1 MIDALWSGL
10 ELLLD
15 PTTFALML
23 LGVAIGFAVGI
34 LPGLGGAVTLALM
47 IPFTFDMEPA
57 QVFAFLLGM
66 WVVTST
72 TGDITSVLF
81 GIPGES
87 TSAAAILDG
96 YPMSRRGQAGRALGA
111 VLSSSFLGAVFGAIM
126 LAASI
131 PIIRPLIL
139 ALGPPSFFALTL
151 VGLTFII
158 SLAGKNVLRGFLMA
172 MLGFV
177 VGMIGIDSATGIPRY
192 TFGQLDLWDGIGLV
206 PLVVGLFGGAEVLQL
221 MLSRKSVAQVPV
233 SGTSQVSGV
242 MDGVKDTFRHWT
254 VWVRSSAIGVGLGVV
269 PGMGGSVSQFIA
281 YGHAQATSKHPE
293 TFGKGNVEGVIA
305 AGANNN
311 AKDSGSLI
319 PTIAFGIPGSVGTAV
334 LLGAFL
340 VAGLTPGPEMLTSQ
354 LPVTMSMVWVM
365 VLANAIAVAVAFV
378 ALKPLARLTY
388 IRGTLL
394 VPFLVVLLGIGA
406 YTSSN
411 SYFDVFVMLA
421 ASAVGVLAIR
431 FDWPRVPFLLAVIL
445 GAIAERYLFLSYSL
459 SGLDWLADPI
469 VIGLFLISIAAVVRP
484 LIKNA
489 RARRRS
495 ANGSAAAPEAATTAT
510 AASPPTTVPA
520 PEAHPETMSEKGA
533 KQ

>member
-1 MIDALWSGL
+1 
-10 ELLLD
+10 
-15 PTTFALML
+15 
-23 LGVAIGFAVGI
+23 
-34 LPGLGGAVTLALM
+34 
-47 IPFTFDMEPA
+47 
-57 QVFAFLLGM
+57 
-66 WVVTST
+66 
-72 TGDITSVLF
+72 
-81 GIPGES
+81 
-87 TSAAAILDG
+87 
-96 YPMSRRGQAGRALGA
+96 
-111 VLSSSFLGAVFGAIM
+111 
-126 LAASI
+126 
-131 PIIRPLIL
+131 
-139 ALGPPSFFALTL
+139 
-151 VGLTFII
+151 
-158 SLAGKNVLRGFLMA
+158 
-172 MLGFV
+172 
-177 VGMIGIDSATGIPRY
+177 
-192 TFGQLDLWDGIGLV
+192 
-206 PLVVGLFGGAEVLQL
+206 
-221 MLSRKSVAQVPV
+221 
-233 SGTSQVSGV
+233 
-242 MDGVKDTFRHWT
+242 
-254 VWVRSSAIGVGLGVV
+254 
-269 PGMGGSVSQFIA
+269 
-281 YGHAQATSKHPE
+281 
-293 TFGKGNVEGVIA
+293 
-305 AGANNN
+305 
-311 AKDSGSLI
+311 
-319 PTIAFGIPGSVGTAV
+319 
-334 LLGAFL
+334 
-340 VAGLTPGPEMLTSQ
+340 
-354 LPVTMSMVWVM
+354 VTMSMVWVM

-421 ASAVGVLAIR
+421 ASAIGVLAIR

>member
-1 MIDALWSGL
+1 MLDAVLDGL
-10 ELLLD
+10 MLLLEPD
-15 PTTFALML
+15 TFALML
-23 LGVAIGFAVGI
+23 LGVAIGFVVGV

-87 TSAAAILDG
+87 TSAAAMLDG
-96 YPMSRRGQAGRALGA
+96 YPMTRRGEAGRALGA
-111 VLSSSFLGAVFGAIM
+111 VLMSSLLGAVFGAVV
-126 LAASI
+126 LAASV
-131 PIIRPLIL
+131 PVIRPLIL
-139 ALGPPSFFALTL
+139 ALGPPAFFALTL

-158 SLAGKNVLRGFLMA
+158 ALSGKNVIRGFLMA
-172 MLGFV
+172 GLGFV
-177 VGMIGIDSATGIPRY
+177 IGMIGLDSSSGIPRY
-192 TFGQLDLWDGIGLV
+192 TFGQLDLWDGIDLV

-221 MLSRKSVAQVPV
+221 MLSRKSIAQRPDT
-233 SGTSQVSGV
+233 GDMKVSGV
-242 MDGVKDTFRHWT
+242 GRGIRDAFQHWWL
-254 VWVRSSAIGVGLGVV
+254 VIRSSAIGVGLGVI

-281 YGHAQATSKHPE
+281 YGHAQATSKNPD
-293 TFGKGNVEGVIA
+293 TFGKGNIEGVLA

-340 VAGLTPGPEMLTSQ
+340 IAGLTPGKEMLTTE

-365 VLANAIAVAVAFV
+365 VIANAIAVGVAFV
-378 ALKPLARLTY
+378 VLRPLARLTY

-394 VPFLVVLLGIGA
+394 VPFLLVLVGIGA
-406 YTSSN
+406 YSASN
-411 SYFDVFVMLA
+411 SFLDIFVMLA
-421 ASAVGVLAIR
+421 AAAVGVLAIR
-431 FDWPRVPFLLAVIL
+431 YDWPRVPFLLAAIL

-459 SGLDWLADPI
+459 SGWGWLNDPI
-469 VIGLFLISIAAVVRP
+469 VIVLFLVCIAAVARP
-484 LIKNA
+484 VVSSV
-489 RARRRS
+489 RARSAARRS
-495 ANGSAAAPEAATTAT
+495 GGDMPDQGPAQDQ
-510 AASPPTTVPA
+510 ASTP
-520 PEAHPETMSEKGA
+520 GGR
-533 KQ
+533 Q